1 MIRLIIL
8 LLLAVGT
15 AASGQGFIT
24 PVEEVPH
31 ANGCYILKTDG
42 SRIEGKVRSYDIG
55 EGIKAITLT
64 DANGSKLKVAAS
76 EIREFGVK
84 STGLV
89 KMELMAESTET
100 VRKLSKA
107 NFEEIANREYIIYQ
121 QALMPGK
128 KDKYAL
134 LQLLNPG
141 FDSVIKV
148 FQDPWANE
156 TGGLTL
162 GAASL
167 TGEEDRS
174 YLYVKNNER
183 AFKVKKGS
191 YKKDFADIYGD
202 CSRIVEI
209 YQGEKLRFKDAA
221 QHVWVYDQA
230 CRE

>member
-1 MIRLIIL
+1 MIRIML
-8 LLLAVGT
+8 LLLLT
-15 AASGQGFIT
+15 AGSAGAQGFIT

-31 ANGCYILKTDG
+31 ANECYIIKTDG

-64 DANGSKLKVAAS
+64 ETNGSRLKVPAL
-76 EIREFGVK
+76 EIRELGVK

-89 KMELMAESTET
+89 KLELMAESTET

-156 TGGLTL
+156 TKGLTF
-162 GAASL
+162 GATSL
-167 TGEEDRS
+167 TGEEDKS
-174 YLYVKNNER
+174 YLFVKNNAR
-183 AFKVKKGS
+183 AFKVKKGG
-191 YKKDFADIYGD
+191 YKNEFESIFGDCPKMIQIYG
-202 CSRIVEI
+202 
-209 YQGEKLRFKDAA
+209 GEKLRFKDAA